1 MNTSIHIPDDLV
13 QRLQKF
19 LKEKPQK
26 TSKNSIII
34 QAIEQF
40 LDEQENSWGQEF
52 LEWEKREELESLE
65 LDRKDFWG
73 EEFQIS

>member
-65 LDRKDFWG
+65 LDREDFWG
-73 EEFQIS
+73 EDVNF